1 MTAESG
7 GRVDS
12 RWRMR
17 DLWVTREWRVA
28 VEMKTGVA
36 AVAGGLTR
44 TRLVAAAISGRLS
57 KVRLQENRRKNAG
70 LILVE
75 LEYKVSADPIQHKD

>member
-1 MTAESG
+1 MGDWTTVESG

-28 VEMKTGVA
+28 VDMKTGAA
-36 AVAGGLTR
+36 AVAGGLT
-44 TRLVAAAISGRLS
+44 
-57 KVRLQENRRKNAG
+57 
-70 LILVE
+70 
-75 LEYKVSADPIQHKD
+75 

>member
-1 MTAESG
+1 MGDSMTVDNG

-28 VEMKTGVA
+28 VAMKTGAA
-36 AVAGGLTR
+36 AVARWLT
-44 TRLVAAAISGRLS
+44 
-57 KVRLQENRRKNAG
+57 
-70 LILVE
+70 
-75 LEYKVSADPIQHKD
+75 